1 MKFVPHP
8 YQQAAIDFI
17 LEHPGAAL
25 WVEMGLGKTVC
36 TLTALH
42 TLLYDA
48 YAVQRV
54 LIVAPKK
61 VAEATWQDE
70 AAKWDHL
77 SGLRLSTVL
86 GSAAQRKAALASPA
100 DLYIINRE
108 NVPWLVE
115 TCGRAWPLDMV
126 VLEEAP
132 SLQNPAAQRFKA
144 LKRVR
149 PRIARLVELTGTPA
163 PKDLLDLWAQVYLLD
178 QGQRLG
184 RYITHY
190 RRDWFVPAKSSGQV
204 VYSWKPRPGAAEAI
218 QNAISDVV
226 LSIQAAGHLH
236 LPGKVLDDIPV
247 RLDEAA
253 RSVYRRMERDY
264 LLEADGETI
273 TAQQAATL
281 TGKLLQLCSGS
292 LYDDAGQAHPIHTCK
307 LDAFDE
313 LIESLD
319 GQHALVFYGFLFE
332 EAQLAQRLDRR
343 KGLRWAV
350 LHTAAEAAA
359 WNAGE
364 LDVLLA
370 QPASCAYGL
379 NLQAGGHHLIWY
391 TLPWS
396 LELYA
401 QGEARLYRQG
411 QTQPVIVHRL
421 LVKGGADELVAKALT
436 RKNDGQAALL
446 DAVKAKIQEEH
457 ETEV

>member
-25 WVEMGLGKTVC
+25 WVKMGLGKTVC
-36 TLTALH
+36 ALTALH

-100 DLYIINRE
+100 DLYIINQE

-115 TCGRAWPLDMV
+115 TCGRGWPFDMV
-126 VLEEAP
+126 VLDEA
-132 SLQNPAAQRFKA
+132 SSFKNPAAQRFKA

-149 PRIARLVELTGTPA
+149 PRIVRLVELTGTPA
-163 PKDLLDLWAQVYLLD
+163 PNDLLDLWSQIYLLD

-184 RYITHY
+184 RYVTHY
-190 RRDWFVPAKSSGQV
+190 RRDWFVPAKSSGRV

-236 LPGKVLDDIPV
+236 LPDKVLDDIPV

-253 RSVYRRMERDY
+253 RSAYRRMERDY

-319 GQHALVFYGFLFE
+319 GQHALVFYGFRFE
-332 EAQLAQRLDRR
+332 EAQLIGRLNRR

-379 NLQAGGHHLIWY
+379 NLQSGGHHLIWY

-446 DAVKAKIQEEH
+446 DAVKAKIREEH

>member
-1 MKFVPHP
+1 MRFVPHP

-17 LEHPGAAL
+17 LEHQGAAL
-25 WVEMGLGKTVC
+25 WMEMGLGKTVC

-77 SGLRLSTVL
+77 SELRLSTVL
-86 GSAAQRKAALASPA
+86 GSAAQRKAALATPA
-100 DLYIINRE
+100 DIYIINRE

-115 TCGRAWPLDMV
+115 TCGRAWPFDMV
-126 VLEEAP
+126 VLDEA
-132 SLQNPAAQRFKA
+132 SSFKNSAAQRFKA

-163 PKDLLDLWAQVYLLD
+163 PNDLLDLWSQIYLLD

-184 RYITHY
+184 RYVTHY
-190 RRDWFVPAKSSGQV
+190 RRDWFTPAKASGQV

-218 QNAISDVV
+218 QKAIADVV

-236 LPGKVLDDIPV
+236 LPDKVLDDIPI

-253 RSVYRRMERDY
+253 RSAYRRMERDY

-273 TAQQAATL
+273 TAQQATTL
-281 TGKLLQLCSGS
+281 TSKLLQLCSGS

-319 GQHALVFYGFLFE
+319 GQHALVFYGFRFE
-332 EAQLAQRLDRR
+332 EAQLTQRLARR

-350 LHTAAEAAA
+350 LRSAAEAAA
-359 WNAGE
+359 WNAGQ

>member
-1 MKFVPHP
+1 MIFEPHP

-17 LEHPGAAL
+17 LDHPGAAL
-25 WVEMGLGKTVC
+25 WMEMGLGKTVC

-48 YAVQRV
+48 YAVRRV

-77 SGLRLSTVL
+77 AGLRLSTVL
-86 GSAAQRKAALASPA
+86 GSPAQRKAALAAPA
-100 DLYIINRE
+100 DLYIINRD
-108 NVPWLVE
+108 NLPWLVE
-115 TCGRAWPLDMV
+115 TRGRGWPFDMV
-126 VLEEAP
+126 VLDEA
-132 SLQNPAAQRFKA
+132 SSFKNPATQRFKA

-149 PRIARLVELTGTPA
+149 PQIARLVELTGTPA

-184 RYITHY
+184 RYVTHY
-190 RRDWFVPAKSSGQV
+190 RRDWFTPAKASGQV

-218 QNAISDVV
+218 QKAIADVV

-236 LPGKVLDDIPV
+236 LPEKILDDIPV
-247 RLDEAA
+247 QLDDAA
-253 RSVYRRMERDY
+253 RKAYRQMERDC

-313 LIESLD
+313 LIENLD
-319 GQHALVFYGFLFE
+319 GQHALVFYGFRFE
-332 EAQLAQRLDRR
+332 EAQLTDRLARR

-359 WNAGE
+359 WNAGQ

-411 QTQPVIVHRL
+411 QTRPVIVHRL

-436 RKNDGQAALL
+436 HKNAGQAALL
-446 DAVKAKIQEEH
+446 EAVKAKIQEAK
-457 ETEV
+457 EV

>member
-1 MKFVPHP
+1 MRFVPHP

-61 VAEATWQDE
+61 VAEATWHDE

-77 SGLRLSTVL
+77 AGLRLSTVL

-115 TCGRAWPLDMV
+115 TCGRAWPFDMV
-126 VLEEAP
+126 VLDEA
-132 SLQNPAAQRFKA
+132 SSFKNPAAQRFKA
-144 LKRVR
+144 LKRVL

-190 RRDWFVPAKSSGQV
+190 RREWFVPAKSSGQV

-226 LSIQAAGHLH
+226 LSIQAAGYLH

-253 RSVYRRMERDY
+253 RSAYRRMERDY

-319 GQHALVFYGFLFE
+319 GQHALVFYGFRFE

>member
-1 MKFVPHP
+1 M
-8 YQQAAIDFI
+8 
-17 LEHPGAAL
+17 
-25 WVEMGLGKTVC
+25 
-36 TLTALH
+36 TALH

-115 TCGRAWPLDMV
+115 TCGRAWPFDMV
-126 VLEEAP
+126 VLDEA
-132 SLQNPAAQRFKA
+132 SSFKNPAAQRFKA

-149 PRIARLVELTGTPA
+149 PRIARIVELTGTPA
-163 PKDLLDLWAQVYLLD
+163 PNDLLDLWSQIYLLD

-184 RYITHY
+184 RYVTHY
-190 RRDWFVPAKSSGQV
+190 RRDWFTPAKASGQV

-218 QNAISDVV
+218 QKAIADVV

-236 LPGKVLDDIPV
+236 LPNKVLDDIPV

-253 RSVYRRMERDY
+253 RSAYRRMERDY

-292 LYDDAGQAHPIHTCK
+292 LYDDAGQAHLIHTSK

-319 GQHALVFYGFLFE
+319 GQHALVFYGFRFE
-332 EAQLAQRLDRR
+332 EAQLTDRLKTRHR
-343 KGLRWAV
+343 GLRIAV
-350 LHTAAEAAA
+350 LRSAAEAAA

-396 LELYA
+396 LELYS

>member
-1 MKFVPHP
+1 MIFEPHP

-17 LEHPGAAL
+17 LDHSGAAL
-25 WVEMGLGKTVC
+25 WMEMGLGKTVC

-48 YAVQRV
+48 YAVRRV

-77 SGLRLSTVL
+77 AGLRLSTVL
-86 GSAAQRKAALASPA
+86 GSAAQRKAALAAPA
-100 DLYIINRE
+100 DIYIINRE
-108 NVPWLVE
+108 NIPWLVE
-115 TCGRAWPLDMV
+115 TCGRAWPFDMV
-126 VLEEAP
+126 VLDEA
-132 SLQNPAAQRFKA
+132 SSFKNPAAARFKA

-163 PKDLLDLWAQVYLLD
+163 PNDLLDLWAQIYLLD

-190 RRDWFVPAKSSGQV
+190 RRDWFLPARASGQV
-204 VYSWKPRPGAAEAI
+204 VYSWRPRPGAAEAI
-218 QNAISDVV
+218 QKAIADVV
-226 LSIQAAGHLH
+226 LSIPAAGHLH
-236 LPGKVLDDIPV
+236 LPEKILDDIPV
-247 RLDEAA
+247 QLDDAA
-253 RSVYRRMERDY
+253 RKAYRQMERDY

-313 LIESLD
+313 LMESLD
-319 GQHALVFYGFLFE
+319 GQHALVFYGFRFE
-332 EAQLAQRLDRR
+332 EAQLTRRLARR

-359 WNAGE
+359 WNAGA

-411 QTQPVIVHRL
+411 QTRPVIVHRL

-446 DAVKAKIQEEH
+446 EAVKAKIQEAK
-457 ETEV
+457 EV